1 MDKQR
6 QGRWIKNEN
15 DGRGEGG
22 RKRWKNGRENGET
35 EKQKKRCRE
44 CKKSSFKVK
53 TIIVTIIKIEKRII
67 LK

>member
-35 EKQKKRCRE
+35 EKQEKRWKE